1 MCNLYLWMDWMWNK
15 RYDAQVTQDGLS
27 MNGLAYIIMFAA
39 SLTPTSRIYV
49 HSTAATAKKH
59 CPVGFNCPTPWCRTF
74 WFCLQ
79 SLWRRAQLSR
89 SRRMI
94 LKLWNHAKIS
104 CGLVH
109 CTTWYLIRYTSHQWR
124 GCLIRVSEALEL
136 LLVVVLPGCPQHWP
150 PRNVQN
156 KFSVRPRG
164 RAQSNRL
171 LRPVPKPPDGA
182 AINSHNTAWLWFC
195 S

>member
-1 MCNLYLWMDWMWNK
+1 MCKLYLWMDWMWNK

-49 HSTAATAKKH
+49 HSTAATSKKH

-89 SRRMI
+89 SRRMR
-94 LKLWNHAKIS
+94 LKLLKTMKSCKNIMWTCPLYNLILDTIHFTPVTRLSQGLRSPSITS
-104 CGLVH
+104 CGRSSWVSTALAAKE
-109 CTTWYLIRYTSHQWR
+109 CAKQIF
-124 GCLIRVSEALEL
+124 SEA
-136 LLVVVLPGCPQHWP
+136 
-150 PRNVQN
+150 
-156 KFSVRPRG
+156 
-164 RAQSNRL
+164 
-171 LRPVPKPPDGA
+171 
-182 AINSHNTAWLWFC
+182 
-195 S
+195 